1 MDTIR
6 HGTSGAL
13 IIGGAHGAL
22 AMARSLGRRSIPVGF
37 ITSDNVIVKFSRY
50 VSLSEDWPGPT
61 EPDAAKHL
69 FDIGRRYNLAGWL
82 LLPGGDAEAELI
94 SHHRSELASFFRIVT
109 PDWETAR
116 WALDKHLTYERAAAL
131 GIAYPRSY
139 AVSARKSVDQ
149 LDCRFPLVLKPATHR
164 EINALTVAKAW
175 RINNRAEL
183 LACYDKA
190 VIAAG
195 EKEIVLQELIPG
207 SGDAQFSYA
216 AIWNRGQPIASLVAQ
231 RTRQFPI
238 EFGYSSTFV
247 ETVENA
253 AVEEAAVRF
262 LKSLDYSGLVE
273 IEFKFDA
280 RTGRYNIL
288 DVNIRAWTWIALG
301 HRAGIDFPYLQ
312 WRLSNGE
319 PVAPFKARTGVAWTH
334 LSRDV
339 VAALQEI
346 RAKRISPTDYL
357 GVPRR
362 SIEFAAFAWDD
373 PLPGILDLPLVAV
386 RVLKRRLPNVIGTL
400 KAGLAQWG
408 KAQASYLTRRTGQ
421 LR

>member
-6 HGTSGAL
+6 LATSGAL

-22 AMARSLGRRSIPVGF
+22 ALARSLGRRGIPVGF
-37 ITSDNVIVKFSRY
+37 ITSDNMIARFSRY
-50 VSLSEDWPGPT
+50 VRLSEAWPGPT
-61 EPDAAKHL
+61 EPDAAKQL
-69 FDIGRRYNLAGWL
+69 LDIGRRHNLSGWL

-94 SHHRSELASFFRIVT
+94 ARHRSELAAFFCIVT

-131 GIAYPRSY
+131 GIAHPRSY
-139 AVSARKSVDQ
+139 AVSSRKSVEQ

-164 EINALTVAKAW
+164 KINALTLAKAW
-175 RINNRAEL
+175 RVNNRAEL
-183 LACYDKA
+183 LARYDQA
-190 VIAAG
+190 VAAAG
-195 EKEIVLQELIPG
+195 ENEIVLQELIPG
-207 SGDAQFSYA
+207 GGDAQFSYT
-216 AIWNRGQPIASLVAQ
+216 AIWDRGQPVASLVAR

-247 ETVENA
+247 ETIENA

-301 HRAGIDFPYLQ
+301 RRAGVDFPYLQ
-312 WRLSNGE
+312 WRLSHGE
-319 PVAPFKARTGVAWTH
+319 PVTPGKARIGVAWMY

-339 VAALQEI
+339 VAALLEI
-346 RAKRISPTDYL
+346 GAKRISPADYL
-357 GVPRR
+357 GAPRR

-373 PLPGILDLPLVAV
+373 PLPGILDLPLVAA
-386 RVLKRRLPNVIGTL
+386 RLLRRRLPNVIGAL
-400 KAGLAQWG
+400 KARLARRG
-408 KAQASYLTRRTGQ
+408 HAHASA
-421 LR
+421 